1 MFSYPFSRSGNET
14 EDGTHYP
21 RLADLQYLC
30 ELAGVRLKVVALWRE
45 PVDAIMSMNNR
56 GLPKIW
62 RRAGRTFKL
71 HKQVELF
78 LSQLDEMHSQLAA
91 LPPDS
96 FRVVNY
102 THMLGHAKEY
112 VRDLAAFLEVPEAHL
127 DRAFT
132 LSAKAKP
139 KKRPRAPSSLP
150 EGTWSD
156 AVRQDFIQQRL
167 AEAAASAKPPR
178 CCDEWT
184 RRLATQR
191 LAQMPS
197 PASSTK
203 TRPRPPHWFTTWAQT
218 APPPLRAQAI
228 SFTHVVNPFDPGNS
242 SEHKQA
248 QRVTLAS
255 ISHASALAAAQGIA
269 VEVVCAVFPEDE
281 AHVRREPLQC
291 LLERLNVSAATALPQ
306 FRHPVRLP
314 FLNMLLYAGYSR
326 GSGKY
331 LIYTNIDI
339 GLQPP
344 FYLKLARQMQ
354 VMPGVPISSIRE
366 EFEHVDP
373 AFGVEHAI
381 ARRGT
386 GLQHPGHDCWAFPR
400 EWVPRLILGFTLV
413 GVSMVAT
420 SLMQA
425 LHALSGC
432 RMSLLSPKLT
442 FHFVDGDSVVK
453 HPSNQRARN
462 DKIFT
467 GLYTAWNCAQFARDR
482 RDVLE
487 VYPEYNQ
494 CWFSQQARTDRHRDG
509 DRSRPPP
516 LCEHAHAPLP
526 ARTCSPAGRVELV
539 LVPVRHHDRALAARV
554 QAALA
559 VGAQPHHPPRARQLQ
574 LAIHVRKV
582 PRPRRRREAGRG
594 HDGARP
600 VRFLPL
606 QGRPADAAVYHAA
619 EASGAPSD
627 RRCSRRPP
635 RGRQLQR
642 AKGRASAERS
652 RQMRG

>member
-1 MFSYPFSRSGNET
+1 MFSYPFSRSGNEIWGDLGRSGGEVFSYPFSQLGNET

-102 THMLGHAKEY
+102 THMLGNAKEY

-178 CCDEWT
+178 CCDAWT

-197 PASSTK
+197 PASSAK

-242 SEHKQA
+242 SEHRQA

-291 LLERLNVSAATALPQ
+291 LLERINVSAATALPQ

-366 EFEHVDP
+366 EFEHVEP

-494 CWFSQQARTDRHRDG
+494 CWFSQQAEWNLYSYQCGTTIEHLPHEFKLLWQSAHNRTIRPAHGDCNLPSTCAKCRGRDG
-509 DRSRPPP
+509 AAKPGADMMAPAPCAFCRCRGDLPTPPYITPPKQVARP
-516 LCEHAHAPLP
+516 A
-526 ARTCSPAGRVELV
+526 TAGAAAG
-539 LVPVRHHDRALAARV
+539 HRAA
-554 QAALA
+554 
-559 VGAQPHHPPRARQLQ
+559 GNHS
-574 LAIHVRKV
+574 VRK
-582 PRPRRRREAGRG
+582 
-594 HDGARP
+594 
-600 VRFLPL
+600 
-606 QGRPADAAVYHAA
+606 
-619 EASGAPSD
+619 GAPA
-627 RRCSRRPP
+627 
-635 RGRQLQR
+635 L
-642 AKGRASAERS
+642 SAVVR
-652 RQMRG
+652 